1 MPRTGKLILV
11 ERVMPERFEASA
23 QHCGIARADL
33 TMLIAL
39 GGRERSKA
47 EFSSL
52 LDAAGFRLTGVVTTD
67 LEYSVLEAVPC

>member
-1 MPRTGKLILV
+1 VLI
-11 ERVMPERFEASA
+11 ERVMPDRFEASA

-33 TMLIAL
+33 TMLVAL

-52 LDAAGFRLTGVVTTD
+52 LDATGFRLTRVVTTD
-67 LEYSVLEAVPC
+67 LEYSILEAVPC